1 MVWLLHSLSPWCIIA
16 LVIESKTH
24 RITRHLRSEITAH
37 TGVLARDE
45 GVFFM
50 SNDVFELKL
59 SAQAFCRR
67 NKIEINRNRLMRIIR
82 KVIKRA
88 EHEQKRLERVEIT
101 TPDGYSFIDY
111 QDPTGESAVR
121 NIMREIIAG

>member
-1 MVWLLHSLSPWCIIA
+1 MY

-24 RITRHLRSEITAH
+24 RITRHLRFERATEA
-37 TGVLARDE
+37 GVLARDE
-45 GVFFM
+45 GVSSM
-50 SNDVFELKL
+50 SSTVFELKV
-59 SAQAFCRR
+59 SARKFCKR
-67 NKIEINRNRLMRIIR
+67 NRIDINEHRLMRIIR

-88 EHEQKRLERVEIT
+88 EHEQRRLERVEIT

-121 NIMREIIAG
+121 NIMREVVAG

>member
-1 MVWLLHSLSPWCIIA
+1 
-16 LVIESKTH
+16 
-24 RITRHLRSEITAH
+24 
-37 TGVLARDE
+37 
-45 GVFFM
+45 M

-67 NKIEINRNRLMRIIR
+67 NKIDIGQPRLMRIIR

-88 EHEQKRLERVEIT
+88 EHEQRRLERVEIT
-101 TPDGYSFIDY
+101 TPDGHSFIDY

-121 NIMREIIAG
+121 NIMREVVAG

>member
-1 MVWLLHSLSPWCIIA
+1 MLFRSTVA
-16 LVIESKTH
+16 FYLVIESKTH
-24 RITRHLRSEITAH
+24 RITRHLRSEITANA
-37 TGVLARDE
+37 GVLARDE
-45 GVFFM
+45 EVSFM

-67 NKIEINRNRLMRIIR
+67 NKIEINQRRLMRIVR
-82 KVIKRA
+82 KVVRRA
-88 EHEQKRLERVEIT
+88 EHEQRRLERVEIT

-121 NIMREIIAG
+121 NIMREVVAG

>member
-1 MVWLLHSLSPWCIIA
+1 M
-16 LVIESKTH
+16 IESKTH
-24 RITRHLRSEITAH
+24 KITRHLRSEITAN

-45 GVFFM
+45 GFFFM

-67 NKIEINRNRLMRIIR
+67 NKIEINQNRLMRIVR
-82 KVIKRA
+82 KVVRRA
-88 EHEQKRLERVEIT
+88 EHEQRRLERVEIT
-101 TPDGYSFIDY
+101 TPDGYKFIDY

-121 NIMREIIAG
+121 NIMREVVAG

>member
-1 MVWLLHSLSPWCIIA
+1 MV

-24 RITRHLRSEITAH
+24 KITRHLRSEIAANA
-37 TGVLARDE
+37 GVLARDE

-67 NKIEINRNRLMRIIR
+67 HKIDINQRRLMRIIR
-82 KVIKRA
+82 KVVKRA
-88 EHEQKRLERVEIT
+88 EHEQRRLERVEIT

-121 NIMREIIAG
+121 NIMREVVAG

>member
-1 MVWLLHSLSPWCIIA
+1 MF

-24 RITRHLRSEITAH
+24 KITRHLRSEITAH
-37 TGVLARDE
+37 TGVLARDK
-45 GVFFM
+45 GFSFM
-50 SNDVFELKL
+50 SNDVFELKV

-67 NKIEINRNRLMRIIR
+67 NKIEINRNRLMRIVR
-82 KVIKRA
+82 KVVRRA
-88 EHEQKRLERVEIT
+88 EHEQRRLERVEIT

-121 NIMREIIAG
+121 NIMREVVAG

>member
-1 MVWLLHSLSPWCIIA
+1 MRFDLAIPRGMVQDVLSDREQDTPDHSPPG
-16 LVIESKTH
+16 
-24 RITRHLRSEITAH
+24 SEIATN
-37 TGVLARDE
+37 TGVLARDKE
-45 GVFFM
+45 VSFM

-59 SAQAFCRR
+59 TAQAFCRR
-67 NKIEINRNRLMRIIR
+67 NKIDIGQPRLMRIIR

-88 EHEQKRLERVEIT
+88 EHEQRRLERMEIT

-121 NIMREIIAG
+121 NIMREVVAG